1 MGLCRVA
8 MQQFPMSHDLKHI
21 CLHLILQNQS
31 LNVFSLQIP
40 APQTRETV
48 QELRLQELQRTK
60 MSLEGGEAAFILAF
74 QKCMKSEGT
83 EW

>member
-1 MGLCRVA
+1 MGLCRMA
-8 MQQFPMSHDLKHI
+8 MQQFPVSHDLKHI
-21 CLHLILQNQS
+21 CLHRIPQNQR
-31 LNVFSLQIP
+31 LNVSSLQIP

-48 QELRLQELQRTK
+48 QEFRLQELRRTK